1 MDIKYMSLL
10 DFIWRRKMFI
20 NKKSFAYYLV
30 LIGLFYSGQAKSSNV
45 FDAVDMDYSTIQRI
59 RSCVVNK
66 DNYDYIVRNESSN
79 VIARL
84 SDFQDK
90 NFVVIVPNF
99 SSSFFDTEKSERRS
113 PPLGKIKKS
122 YNSFSDQLLPLL
134 EERLSQVKPQ
144 NIVFSGSGHA
154 GSVSLL
160 LATILQ
166 KRLHDEHGKVKVVV
180 FSPNSMSDDNFIRGV
195 HNIIEPKNILF
206 FKSRPLF
213 KLTNSPSF
221 PGTPIEVLPWEDSSR
236 TILRNAAL
244 VAGLYTT
251 YVLLPKIYS
260 LERSEVFSDPYAK
273 YAALSWSSCIFLKL
287 LEAPYVP
294 SDNILKVAF
303 RDFQHRWEYRH
314 DGIANT
320 FFSSEQE
327 ALLQA
332 GQVSLGSQTRN
343 PLIYYTLKLFGG
355 Y

>member
-45 FDAVDMDYSTIQRI
+45 FDAVDMDYSAIQRI

-84 SDFQDK
+84 SNFQDK

-113 PPLGKIKKS
+113 PPLGRIKKS

-134 EERLSQVKPQ
+134 EERLSELRPQ

-166 KRLHDEHGKVKVVV
+166 KHLHDEQGKVKAVV
-180 FSPNSMSDDNFIRGV
+180 FSPNSMSEGNFIRAV

-206 FKSRPLF
+206 FTSKSLF
-213 KLTNSPSF
+213 KITNSPSF
-221 PGTPIEVLPWEDSSR
+221 PGTPIEVLPWEDSFR
-236 TILRNAAL
+236 TVPRNAAL
-244 VAGLYTT
+244 VAGLYTA

-260 LERSEVFSDPYAK
+260 SERSDVFSDPYSK
-273 YAALSWSSCIFLKL
+273 YAALSWSSYIFLRL

-294 SDNILKVAF
+294 SDNVLKVAF
-303 RDFQHRWEYRH
+303 SDFQHHWQYRH
-314 DGIANT
+314 DGIENDV
-320 FFSSEQE
+320 FPSERE
-327 ALLQA
+327 ALLQS
-332 GQVSLGSQTRN
+332 GQVSLWSQTRN
-343 PLIYYTLKLFGG
+343 PLVYYTLKLFGG